1 MLVKDVYNLL
11 DGVYGLKGVNLINKE
26 DVIMYLPE
34 ALSMCYLDH
43 SCKDV
48 TKFEY
53 ENGYIN
59 IYI

>member
-11 DGVYGLKGVNLINKE
+11 DGVHGLKGVNLISKD
-26 DVIMYLPE
+26 DVTMYLPE

-43 SCKDV
+43 SFKDL

-53 ENGYIN
+53 
-59 IYI
+59 